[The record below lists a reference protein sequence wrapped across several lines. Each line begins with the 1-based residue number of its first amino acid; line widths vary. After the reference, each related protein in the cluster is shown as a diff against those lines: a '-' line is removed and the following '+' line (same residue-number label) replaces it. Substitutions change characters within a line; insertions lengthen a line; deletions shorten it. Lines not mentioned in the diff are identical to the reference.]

1 MNPSGGM
8 VLLPSSP
15 MTSLLAALSITVAY
29 NGSTIVGKDY
39 CLSCS
44 VTGADS
50 FNFTSITY
58 QWFNETG
65 SSQRHVRT
73 QQIIKFNPLQLYHVG
88 EYMCVVTLSGFAGNV
103 SLNTTQNIRVES
115 KSNHSYYLALTM
127 WVNHHLSFSIY
138 IHPRV
143 ESIHYHKWWYMIF
156 ISNVD
161 LQCSTAREPTSRFL
175 IFTKKMYRVNF
186 GLVAYQKVTCHHVN

>member
-1 MNPSGGM
+1 
-8 VLLPSSP
+8 

-29 NGSTIVGKDY
+29 NGSTIVGKEY

-65 SSQRHVRT
+65 SSQRQVQT
-73 QQIIKFNPLQLYHVG
+73 KQIMKFNPLQLYHVG
-88 EYMCVVTLSGFAGNV
+88 EYMCMVTLSGFAGNV

-115 KSNHSYYLALTM
+115 KSNY
-127 WVNHHLSFSIY
+127 
-138 IHPRV
+138 
-143 ESIHYHKWWYMIF
+143 
-156 ISNVD
+156 
-161 LQCSTAREPTSRFL
+161 
-175 IFTKKMYRVNF
+175 
-186 GLVAYQKVTCHHVN
+186 